1 MFYQYLI
8 DFAIV
13 AFSYLLFIC
22 ILLNSNSSIYD
33 RGNST
38 IFARHSIYIIAAR
51 APVRAANNPGV
62 YASVTRV

>member
-1 MFYQYLI
+1 MCYQHLI

-13 AFSYLLFIC
+13 AFSYLLFIY
-22 ILLNSNSSIYD
+22 LLLDSNSTIYD

-62 YASVTRV
+62 HASVTRV